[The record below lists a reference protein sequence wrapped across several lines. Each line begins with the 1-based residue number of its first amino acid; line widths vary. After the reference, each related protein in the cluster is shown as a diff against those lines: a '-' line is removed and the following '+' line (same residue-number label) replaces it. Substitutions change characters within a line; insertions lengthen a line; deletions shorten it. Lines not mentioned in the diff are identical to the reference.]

1 MTADMVNNPA
11 FRIALGANGI
21 SIWNSELFG
30 VSETSKLRAFLAS
43 AFAVNEV
50 QDVELR
56 RSSSYGRIGYASGL
70 DSAQIWRKLSQVF
83 RSSDV
88 SSTAND
94 REAARVD
101 ADLVYL
107 DRAEE
112 RPIRVNRVGRV
123 LCTWR
128 VHRQGP
134 DSLRISHPVL
144 RNRRDIVFRLEEELA
159 ALPGVESYGASVVTG
174 LVSIRFKGDTTA
186 ERIARA
192 LEKAWPRLLEGLD
205 GPPSR
210 KRLFAA
216 LGVTGL
222 AYAGQYAVPALR
234 PIAVAAVTLYSFPNV
249 VNAAKQLR
257 RGEVGLPTLYSTG
270 LAFML
275 ISGQPFTASLMALLM
290 QIWPQ
295 LAHRKIVTSQRR
307 LFAGARRQPS
317 WARTVL
323 SDGRER
329 EIDVTDL
336 AKDELIVVRRG
347 ETVAVDGIVRSGLA
361 AIAPDAPF
369 GETRVEHRGPGDPVA
384 AGAVILDG
392 SLTIRVE
399 RVGEE
404 TTASFVASML
414 PHSPLPGLPS
424 SLEAERIA
432 NRNVKPTLV
441 AAALTLLAAPTLTP
455 AQAIV
460 RPDYATGPRLS
471 AQLSALRGVADGFHR
486 GILFRNP
493 AALDRLAAVDAFV
506 IDASAG
512 IDRRRLR
519 VARVETVKDVSPNL
533 VVAYALTAYRG
544 FQAEHGLA
552 LSAFAA
558 KRGIAALR
566 TASVDR
572 VAGATRYRD
581 PQRTIIEIATTDYLA
596 ASNVERPSRFH
607 TTLARQSDTVNA
619 PADRAAASDRTLAP
633 LWVIRDGKVVG
644 VISFSRTGKTVG
656 EETLLALA
664 EQNPSARIV
673 YLSRSDDE
681 PSQNLARGLGID
693 VTREGRGADSDRLV
707 PPSSVALWIGDGSD
721 LSARSA
727 LAASAISVS
736 VAPLSRS
743 REDVAD
749 ILLPRK
755 GLFGLVELIALGHAH
770 AARSANDY
778 RTVYSANL
786 LGAGGALFANLT
798 SLHTGL
804 LSHAGT
810 GVIYARHAIALGR
823 LASAAERKRE
833 RFASLVL
840 RKPANPRAEP

>member
-1 MTADMVNNPA
+1 MVNSPA
-11 FRIALGANGI
+11 FRIALGADGI

-30 VSETSKLRAFLAS
+30 GSETSRLRAFLAS

-56 RSSSYGRIGYASGL
+56 RDSSYGRIGYASGL
-70 DSAQIWRKLSQVF
+70 DPAQIWRKLSQVF
-83 RSSDV
+83 RSFDV
-88 SSTAND
+88 PSTAND
-94 REAARVD
+94 RDARVD

-107 DRAEE
+107 DRAEK
-112 RPIRVNRVGRV
+112 RPIRVSRVGRV

-134 DSLRISHPVL
+134 DALRISHPVL

-159 ALPGVESYGASVVTG
+159 ALPGVESYRASVVTG

-216 LGVTGL
+216 IGLTGL

-234 PIAVAAVTLYSFPNV
+234 PIGVAAVTLYSFPNV
-249 VNAAKQLR
+249 VSAAKQLR
-257 RGEVGLPTLYSTG
+257 HGEVGLPTLYSTG
-270 LAFML
+270 IAFML
-275 ISGQPFTASLMALLM
+275 VSGQPFTASLMALLM
-290 QIWPQ
+290 QLWPQ
-295 LAHRKIVTSQRR
+295 LTHRKIVTSQRR
-307 LFAGARRQPS
+307 LFAAARRQPG

-329 EIDVTDL
+329 EIDAADL
-336 AKDELIVVRRG
+336 TKDELVVARGG
-347 ETVAVDGIVRSGLA
+347 ETIAVDGVVQSGLA

-369 GETRVEHRGPGDPVA
+369 GETRVEQRGPGDPVA
-384 AGAVILDG
+384 AGAVVLDG

-399 RVGEE
+399 RAGEE

-414 PHSPLPGLPS
+414 PRAPVPGLPS
-424 SLEAERIA
+424 SLKAERIA
-432 NRNVKPTLV
+432 NRNVKPTLAV
-441 AAALTLLAAPTLTP
+441 AALALLAAPTLTT
-455 AQAIV
+455 AQAII
-460 RPDYATGPRLS
+460 RPDYVTGPRLS

-493 AALDRLAAVDAFV
+493 SALDRLATVNAFI

-519 VARVETVKDVSPNL
+519 VARVEAIQGVSPDL
-533 VVAYALTAYRG
+533 VVAHALTAHRG
-544 FQAEHGLA
+544 FPTEHALA
-552 LSAFAA
+552 LAAFAA
-558 KRGIAALR
+558 KREIAPVG
-566 TASVDR
+566 TASVDS

-581 PQRTIIEIATTDYLA
+581 PQGTIIAIATTDYLA
-596 ASNVERPSRFH
+596 ASNVERPIRFH
-607 TTLARQSDTVNA
+607 TTLARQGDSVNA
-619 PADRAAASDRTLAP
+619 PFDPTAASDRSLAP
-633 LWVIRDGKVVG
+633 LWVIRDGTVFG

-664 EQNPSARIV
+664 EQNPDARIV
-673 YLSRSDDE
+673 YVSRNDDE
-681 PSQNLARGLGID
+681 PSQTLARALGID
-693 VTREGRGADSDRLV
+693 VTREGRADSDRLIA
-707 PPSSVALWIGDGSD
+707 PDRVALWVGDGADPSV
-721 LSARSA
+721 SRT
-727 LAASAISVS
+727 LAASAVSVS
-736 VAPLSRS
+736 VGPLSRS
-743 REDVAD
+743 RGDAADV
-749 ILLPRK
+749 LLPRK
-755 GLFGLVELIALGHAH
+755 GLSGLVELIALGRAH

-786 LGAGGALFANLT
+786 LGTAGALFANLT

-833 RFASLVL
+833 RFANLVP
-840 RKPANPRAEP
+840 RKPANPRTEP